1 MTNYSEAAKLLG
13 VEEAAV
19 KAVASVESNG
29 DGFIKDAT
37 GAMVP
42 KILFERHIM
51 FKRLRDF
58 TPIKSKDMA
67 AKYPDIVNESSG
79 GYKGG
84 LAEWERLDRA
94 IKIDRV
100 SALESAS
107 WGSFQIMGFH
117 WKALGF
123 NSVQELVNKAYT
135 EEGQLDLFVRFVKA
149 DKRLIKALREK
160 DWTTFARIFNGP
172 AYQKNLYDKK
182 MASAYAIFSGVA

>member
-19 KAVASVESNG
+19 KAVASVESQG
-29 DGFIKDAT
+29 YGFIKDPQT
-37 GAMVP
+37 DKDVP

-51 FKRLRDF
+51 FKRLRDY
-58 TPIKSKDMA
+58 TSIKSADMV
-67 AKYPDIVNESSG
+67 AKYPDIVNPSPG

-84 LAEWERLDRA
+84 LAEHQRLDRA
-94 IKIDRV
+94 VQIDRV

-149 DKRLIKALREK
+149 SPNVLRALKAK
-160 DWTTFARIFNGP
+160 DWVGVARAYNGP
-172 AYQKNLYDKK
+172 GYAANKYDIKMKEAYER
-182 MASAYAIFSGVA
+182 FSKE

>member
-19 KAVASVESNG
+19 KAVASVESQG
-29 DGFIKDAT
+29 HGFIKDAT
-37 GAMVP
+37 GANVP

-51 FKRLRDF
+51 FRRLRDF

-67 AKYPDIVNESSG
+67 VKYPDIVNESPG

-84 LAEWERLDRA
+84 LVEWERLDRA

-107 WGSFQIMGFH
+107 WGSFQILGLH

-123 NSVQELVNKAYT
+123 NSVQEFVNKAYT

-149 DKRLIKALREK
+149 SPNVLRALKAK
-160 DWTTFARIFNGP
+160 DWVGVARAYNGP
-172 AYQKNLYDKK
+172 GYAANKYDIKMKEAYER
-182 MASAYAIFSGVA
+182 FSKE

>member
-19 KAVASVESNG
+19 KAVASIESQG
-29 DGFIKDAT
+29 YGFIKDAK
-37 GAMVP
+37 GANVP

-67 AKYPDIVNESSG
+67 AKYPDIVNESPG

-84 LAEWERLDRA
+84 LAEWERLDKA

-107 WGSFQIMGFH
+107 WGSFQILGLH

-123 NSVQELVNKAYT
+123 NSVQEFVNKAYT

-149 DKRLIKALREK
+149 SPNVLRALKAK
-160 DWTTFARIFNGP
+160 DWVGVARAYNGP
-172 AYQKNLYDKK
+172 GYAANKYDIKMKEAYER
-182 MASAYAIFSGVA
+182 FSKS

>member
-19 KAVASVESNG
+19 KAVASVESNRY
-29 DGFIKDAT
+29 GFIKDTT
-37 GAMVP
+37 GANVP

-58 TPIKSKDMA
+58 TPIKSKDMS
-67 AKYPDIVNESSG
+67 AKYPDIVNESPG

-149 DKRLIKALREK
+149 SPNVLRALKAK
-160 DWTTFARIFNGP
+160 DWVGVARAYNGP
-172 AYQKNLYDKK
+172 GYASSKYDIKMKEAYER
-182 MASAYAIFSGVA
+182 FSKE

>member
-1 MTNYSEAAKLLG
+1 MTNYSEAAKFLG

-19 KAVASVESNG
+19 KAVASVESQG
-29 DGFIKDAT
+29 YGFIKDAT
-37 GAMVP
+37 GARVP

-67 AKYPDIVNESSG
+67 AKYPDIINESPG

-123 NSVQELVNKAYT
+123 NSVQEFVNKAYT

-149 DKRLIKALREK
+149 SPNVLRALKAK
-160 DWTTFARIFNGP
+160 DWVGVARSYNGP
-172 AYQKNLYDKK
+172 GYAVNKYDIKMKEAYER
-182 MASAYAIFSGVA
+182 FSKS

>member
-19 KAVASVESNG
+19 KAVASVESQG
-29 DGFIKDAT
+29 YGFIKDAT

-67 AKYPDIVNESSG
+67 AKYPDIVNEYPG

-107 WGSFQIMGFH
+107 WGSFQIMGMH

-123 NSVQELVNKAYT
+123 NSVQEFVNKAYT

-149 DKRLIKALREK
+149 SPNVLRALKAK
-160 DWTTFARIFNGP
+160 DWVGVARSYNGP
-172 AYQKNLYDKK
+172 GYAANKYDIKMKEAYER
-182 MASAYAIFSGVA
+182 FSKE

>member
-29 DGFIKDAT
+29 NGLITDPVSGKQ
-37 GAMVP
+37 VP

-51 FKRLRDF
+51 FKRLRDN
-58 TPIKSKDMA
+58 TPLKSAELMS
-67 AKYPDIVNESSG
+67 KYPDIVNSSPG

-84 LAEWERLDRA
+84 IAEHERLARA
-94 IKIDRV
+94 VEIDRV
-100 SALESAS
+100 TALESAS

-149 DKRLIKALREK
+149 SPNVLRALKAK
-160 DWTTFARIFNGP
+160 DWVGVARAYNGP
-172 AYQKNLYDKK
+172 GYAANKYDIKMKEAYER
-182 MASAYAIFSGVA
+182 FSKS